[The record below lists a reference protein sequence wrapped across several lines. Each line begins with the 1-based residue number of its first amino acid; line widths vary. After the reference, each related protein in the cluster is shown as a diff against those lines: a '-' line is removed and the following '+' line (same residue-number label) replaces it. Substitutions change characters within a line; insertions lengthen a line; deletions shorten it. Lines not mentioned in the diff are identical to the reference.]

1 MFRYFGAVLKENQ
14 PLVYNTKPNE
24 RLYVNSLTLAEGPET
39 SVTIEVDGQKN
50 LLHILKARTTEN
62 SNMIVDSGNERV
74 VLGVTGPGIVHMC
87 GYVHTTDQ
95 PEETL
100 AESDS
105 SSGLSARGIT
115 DESDSSSE
123 TEEDDGSRYRLWLQ
137 QLQKFQEEAKK
148 REEARENGTQKK
160 ARTKKKK

>member
-50 LLHILKARTTEN
+50 LLHILKTRTTEN

-100 AESDS
+100 DS